1 VGIGRSTLLLL
12 FLILFARLMLAP
24 RLVIDF
30 LCLVTLFRLSLTPP
44 LALAATVRASVR
56 AR

>member
-1 VGIGRSTLLLL
+1 L

-24 RLVIDF
+24 RLVVDF
-30 LCLVTLFRLSLTPP
+30 LCLITLFRLSLTPP

>member
-1 VGIGRSTLLLL
+1 VGIGRSTVLLL
-12 FLILFARLMLAP
+12 FLILFARLLLAP
-24 RLVIDF
+24 RVVVDA
-30 LCLVTLFRLSLTPP
+30 LCLITLLRLSLTPP